1 MATKEVRAIKVKST
15 QIASNILPTLE
26 TGISSWKKMK
36 EVIGYVLLFNNNMK
50 KKQVSKVYTKIKVQ
64 RKSIGYIENWQDW
77 KDDIKIDSVKCI

>member
-1 MATKEVRAIKVKST
+1 MANKEVRTIKVKSI

-36 EVIGYVLLFNNNMK
+36 KVIGYDLPFNNNMK
-50 KKQVSKVYTKIKVQ
+50 QKQVSKVYTKIKVQ
-64 RKSIGYIENWQDW
+64 RKSIVYAENWQDW